1 MLIIIIMIIVI
12 IYADIWLLLLRL
24 SVKMKGFDAW
34 DAQKRKCAD
43 FQIAG

>member
-1 MLIIIIMIIVI
+1 MQ
-12 IYADIWLLLLRL
+12 IYGYYFLRL